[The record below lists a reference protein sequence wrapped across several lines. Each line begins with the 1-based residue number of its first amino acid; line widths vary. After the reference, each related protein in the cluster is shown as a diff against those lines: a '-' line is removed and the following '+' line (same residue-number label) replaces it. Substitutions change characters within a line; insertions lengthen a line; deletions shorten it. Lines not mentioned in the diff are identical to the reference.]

1 METEIKKRGRGRPR
15 TGEIVIKVEK
25 PKGGKRGRKS
35 TKQRVL
41 TPNNIVDDFTG
52 ASDQSLVNVTHRV
65 IELPVINEP
74 IMYENDTNNERFRF
88 NTKVYNS
95 GKVIVSVYLKS
106 TQSLVNV
113 LDYPSLDTLRK
124 RITDKFSLAYA
135 YMNIYGES
143 FVDAIEN
150 KIFG

>member
-35 TKQRVL
+35 SKQRVI
-41 TPNNIVDDFTG
+41 THDNIQDEYVALD
-52 ASDQSLVNVTHRV
+52 SVINVTHRV
-65 IELPVINEP
+65 IVPPIINEP
-74 IMYENDTNNERFRF
+74 VMYENNTNNERFCF

-135 YMNIYGES
+135 YMNVYGES
-143 FVDAIEN
+143 FVDEIEN